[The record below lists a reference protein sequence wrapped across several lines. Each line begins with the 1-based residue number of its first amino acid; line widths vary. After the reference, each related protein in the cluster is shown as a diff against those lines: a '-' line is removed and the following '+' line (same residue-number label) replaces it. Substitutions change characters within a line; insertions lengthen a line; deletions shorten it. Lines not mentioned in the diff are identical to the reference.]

1 MQPAAEMPGDCTP
14 GHSVFRAAAAM
25 RTPLPSRFRTFLST
39 FAVYHPATGRTD
51 PLALAVPAATSPP
64 IHAHT
69 NATLNPLRI
78 RPHLPRAEI
87 TCDGSCPRPLGCK
100 RPADQAITLS
110 QRRSSARVV
119 GRPLLAHLGLPLVPV
134 GVDRRPCVRA
144 PRLRAGRTELAPA
157 SRTACFGDGG

>member
-14 GHSVFRAAAAM
+14 GHSVLRVAAAM

-69 NATLNPLRI
+69 NATLNSLRI
-78 RPHLPRAEI
+78 RTHLPRAEI
-87 TCDGSCPRPLGCK
+87 TCDVPCPHSLGRKRRRGSRVDPQG
-100 RPADQAITLS
+100 PADPHSPT
-110 QRRSSARVV
+110 RRSAST
-119 GRPLLAHLGLPLVPV
+119 
-134 GVDRRPCVRA
+134 GVDP
-144 PRLRAGRTELAPA
+144 
-157 SRTACFGDGG
+157 